1 MRKIT
6 LAALG
11 CAMLLCVGLAACNT
25 QMQPVEHVHEWGEWT
40 VTTAPTCTAEGEET
54 RICEL
59 DASHTEK
66 RSVAADPD
74 AHEWGEWKETKAPTC
89 TAEGEETRV
98 CELDAS
104 HTEKRSVAVDP
115 AAHEWGEWKE
125 TKAPTCTA
133 EGEET
138 RICELDASHTE
149 KRSVA
154 ADPDAHE
161 WGEWKE
167 TTAPTCT
174 AEGEERRVC
183 ELDESHTET
192 RTVAVD
198 PAVHEWGEWK
208 ETKAPTCTAEGE
220 ETRIC
225 ELDASHTETRSVAV
239 DPDAHKWG
247 EWKETKAP
255 TYVAEGEE
263 TRVCTHN
270 EAHKQTRPLAK
281 LEYITESI
289 TVEDGDRLTAT
300 HQADKTLQLHVKIKY
315 VYDEA
320 EKDATRADVAYTSG
334 NHAVATVNA
343 DGEITIVAP
352 GTAEITIESVYNNE
366 SGAKVRKTVQ
376 LTVNH
381 APITEMTLT
390 SSQSYSLIRGL
401 ADEEQGVTSD
411 ATAQIVLTVTYLG
424 GTAATATSADVT
436 FVSGD
441 NAVASVDA
449 NGLITFNGV
458 GTTTITVTSKYE
470 KQGGGYMEK
479 QIPVTVNDLPEN
491 TTKLEIISF
500 EAGIDENGKK
510 YLDFTVKN
518 MASSAISVLYI
529 DVYYVDATGKILG
542 TGDLFVGTVE
552 GNPSWIEP
560 GEEIQSGEA
569 GNISFVEGTVEILI
583 YNRRIK

>member
-25 QMQPVEHVHEWGEWT
+25 QTQPVEHVHEWGEWT
-40 VTTAPTCTAEGEET
+40 VTTAPTCTAEGEE
-54 RICEL
+54 R
-59 DASHTEK
+59 
-66 RSVAADPD
+66 
-74 AHEWGEWKETKAPTC
+74 
-89 TAEGEETRV
+89 RV

-104 HTEKRSVAVDP
+104 HTETRSIAVDP

-133 EGEET
+133 EGEER

-149 KRSVA
+149 TRSVA
-154 ADPDAHE
+154 A
-161 WGEWKE
+161 
-167 TTAPTCT
+167 
-174 AEGEERRVC
+174 
-183 ELDESHTET
+183 
-192 RTVAVD
+192 D

-239 DPDAHKWG
+239 DPDAHEWG

-411 ATAQIVLTVTYLG
+411 ATAQIALTVTYLG

-470 KQGGGYMEK
+470 KQGGGYME
-479 QIPVTVNDLPEN
+479 QEIAVTVNDLPEN
-491 TTKLEIISF
+491 TTKLEITSF
-500 EAGIDENGKK
+500 ETGINPNNSP
-510 YLDFTVKN
+510 YLRYTVKN
-518 MASSAISVLYI
+518 MAQSSIRVLFI
-529 DVYYVDATGKILG
+529 DVYYVDSTGKILG
-542 TGDLFVGTVE
+542 SDDLYIGAVSGAPQEIPANEEVVGNEAGITIPDGTVR
-552 GNPSWIEP
+552 
-560 GEEIQSGEA
+560 
-569 GNISFVEGTVEILI
+569 ILI
-583 YNRRIK
+583 YNRRTV

>member
-1 MRKIT
+1 MMRKIT

-11 CAMLLCVGLAACNT
+11 CAMLLCVGLVACNT
-25 QMQPVEHVHEWGEWT
+25 QTQPVEHIHEWGEWT

-54 RICEL
+54 RVCEL
-59 DASHTEK
+59 DASHTET

-104 HTEKRSVAVDP
+104 HTE
-115 AAHEWGEWKE
+115 
-125 TKAPTCTA
+125 T
-133 EGEET
+133 
-138 RICELDASHTE
+138 
-149 KRSVA
+149 RSVA

-161 WGEWKE
+161 
-167 TTAPTCT
+167 
-174 AEGEERRVC
+174 
-183 ELDESHTET
+183 
-192 RTVAVD
+192 
-198 PAVHEWGEWK
+198 
-208 ETKAPTCTAEGE
+208 
-220 ETRIC
+220 
-225 ELDASHTETRSVAV
+225 
-239 DPDAHKWG
+239 WG

-270 EAHKQTRPLAK
+270 EAHKQTRSLAK

-458 GTTTITVTSKYE
+458 GTTTITLTSKYE
-470 KQGGGYMEK
+470 KQGGGYMEQEIAVEVK
-479 QIPVTVNDLPEN
+479 TPINNTGLEVT
-491 TTKLEIISF
+491 KF
-500 EAGIDENGKK
+500 EVGQYQEYEGE
-510 YLDFTVKN
+510 YLIYTVKN
-518 MASSAISVLYI
+518 VSDRAIRTRIV
-529 DVYYVDATGKILG
+529 DVYYMDSTGKILG
-542 TGDLFVGTVE
+542 TGTLLLVSSLTPITMDINEEVERVDDPNLLPDGTAQ
-552 GNPSWIEP
+552 I
-560 GEEIQSGEA
+560 
-569 GNISFVEGTVEILI
+569 FI
-583 YNRRIK
+583 YNSRIDG

>member
-1 MRKIT
+1 MMRKIT

-25 QMQPVEHVHEWGEWT
+25 QTQPVEHVHEWGEWT

-54 RICEL
+54 RVCELDASHTETRSVAVDPDAHEWGEWKETKDPTCTAEGEERRVCEL

-104 HTEKRSVAVDP
+104 HTETRSVAVDP
-115 AAHEWGEWKE
+115 
-125 TKAPTCTA
+125 
-133 EGEET
+133 
-138 RICELDASHTE
+138 DA
-149 KRSVA
+149 
-154 ADPDAHE
+154 
-161 WGEWKE
+161 
-167 TTAPTCT
+167 
-174 AEGEERRVC
+174 
-183 ELDESHTET
+183 
-192 RTVAVD
+192 
-198 PAVHEWGEWK
+198 HEWGEWK

-239 DPDAHKWG
+239 DPDAHEWG

-320 EKDATRADVAYTSG
+320 EKDATRADVTYTSG

-401 ADEEQGVTSD
+401 TDEEQGVTSD
-411 ATAQIVLTVTYLG
+411 ATAQIALTVTYLG
-424 GTAATATSADVT
+424 GTAVTATSADVT

-470 KQGGGYMEK
+470 KQGGGYME
-479 QIPVTVNDLPEN
+479 QEIAVTVNDLPEN
-491 TTKLEIISF
+491 TTKLEIISC
-500 EAGIDENGKK
+500 ETVIEKDGTYLK
-510 YLDFTVKN
+510 YTIKSTATSDILV
-518 MASSAISVLYI
+518 MWL
-529 DVYYVDATGKILG
+529 DVYFVDATGKVLGEHSIYAG
-542 TGDLFVGTVE
+542 TGSGSLRLIK
-552 GNPSWIEP
+552 P
-560 GEEIQSGEA
+560 EEEVVIYESIQ
-569 GNISFVEGTVEILI
+569 VVPEGTDETVI
-583 YNRRIK
+583 YNRRTV